1 MCCMYH
7 FESLTMQII
16 KDYKTFIGITEKGL
30 QIFDIPIN
38 DKKEI
43 CRFKKDENF
52 VECIKTIEEAKCLK
66 K

>member
-1 MCCMYH
+1 MYH
-7 FESLTMQII
+7 FESLTMKII

-43 CRFKKDENF
+43 DKFKEDKNF
-52 VECIKTIEEAKCLK
+52 VECIKTIEETKCSK